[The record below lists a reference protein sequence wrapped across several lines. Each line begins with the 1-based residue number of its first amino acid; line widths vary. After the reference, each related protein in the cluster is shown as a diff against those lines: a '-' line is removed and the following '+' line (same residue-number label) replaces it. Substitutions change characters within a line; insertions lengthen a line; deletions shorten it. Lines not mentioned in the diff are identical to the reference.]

1 MTTLLSIGDFSRM
14 THLSVK
20 ALRHYHDTGVLEPAV
35 IDPATGYRSYATS
48 QVPAAQVIRRLRD
61 LNMPLDQIRTVLA
74 APDVG
79 TRNSEIA
86 THLERMER
94 QLQQTQASVAGLR
107 ALLAGPAAQPAVQL
121 RSIPEVTALAV
132 RDVVSAADAQ
142 AWGGQAYAS
151 LTTALDAT
159 GLAPAG
165 SAGVLFPSAFF
176 ERELSEL
183 TLFIP
188 VRGDR
193 PERLDGPV
201 RWGRIPAAEVAV
213 MVHEGAGDDVDR
225 TYGAL
230 GTAVAERAI
239 GVEGPIR
246 EYYLVGFAHTDDER
260 EHRTEVC
267 WPVFRT
273 AAAG

>member
-1 MTTLLSIGDFSRM
+1 
-14 THLSVK
+14 
-20 ALRHYHDTGVLEPAV
+20 
-35 IDPATGYRSYATS
+35 
-48 QVPAAQVIRRLRD
+48 
-61 LNMPLDQIRTVLA
+61 MPLDQIRTVLA

-86 THLERMER
+86 TRLERMER

-107 ALLAGPAAQPAVQL
+107 ALLAGPAAQPAFQL

-142 AWGGQAYAS
+142 ARGGQ
-151 LTTALDAT
+151 
-159 GLAPAG
+159 
-165 SAGVLFPSAFF
+165 
-176 ERELSEL
+176 
-183 TLFIP
+183 
-188 VRGDR
+188 
-193 PERLDGPV
+193 
-201 RWGRIPAAEVAV
+201 
-213 MVHEGAGDDVDR
+213 
-225 TYGAL
+225 
-230 GTAVAERAI
+230 VAERAI